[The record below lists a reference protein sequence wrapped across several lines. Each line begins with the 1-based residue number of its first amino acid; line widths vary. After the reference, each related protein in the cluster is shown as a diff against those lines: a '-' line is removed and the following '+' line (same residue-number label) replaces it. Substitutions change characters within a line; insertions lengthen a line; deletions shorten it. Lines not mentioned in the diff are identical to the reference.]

1 MRLEGTRPNCCS
13 SRRLLTL
20 DGRPWGE
27 VVGRAFGESCEVRIT
42 GRGRYHLVK
51 KGSWKSRFDL
61 QEGET
66 GEVLASVESGAFE
79 KGWRI
84 LLPGGVGCVLQPD
97 GVFKQGFTAFDETGA
112 RIAKVSVRGAC
123 SDDIIATADGAID
136 PLDLLVLLLVYN
148 IVATRRAAAA
158 AS

>member
-20 DGRPWGE
+20 DGRAWGE
-27 VVGRAFGESCEVRIT
+27 IVGRTFGESAEIRLT
-42 GRGRYHLVK
+42 GRARYRLVK

-61 QEGET
+61 QDGET

-97 GVFKQGFTAFDETGA
+97 GVFKHGFTAFDETGA
-112 RIAKVSVRGAC
+112 RIATVSVRGAC
-123 SDDIIATADGAID
+123 SDDIIATAEGAMD

-148 IVATRRAAAA
+148 IVAARRAAAA